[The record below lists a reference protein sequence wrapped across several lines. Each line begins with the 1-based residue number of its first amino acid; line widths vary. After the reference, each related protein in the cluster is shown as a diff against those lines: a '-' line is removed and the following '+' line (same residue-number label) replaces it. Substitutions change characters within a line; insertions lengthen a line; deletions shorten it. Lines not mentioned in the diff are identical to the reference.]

1 MNKLMPTIFLVIIL
15 VAGCLNLSNVN
26 QMNMF
31 DHMTASF
38 KDSIRWSDFETANHL
53 RKDAL
58 TESNPPDF
66 KKLKNIMV
74 TSYEVKQIIPMN
86 NKSKVR
92 QIVEINYYKKD
103 NMIEKT
109 LLHDQLWEY
118 DAADKSWYLR
128 SMLPDFK

>member
-1 MNKLMPTIFLVIIL
+1 MNKLMPTILLLIML
-15 VAGCLNLSNVN
+15 VAGCSNLFKAK
-26 QMNMF
+26 QMNLF
-31 DHMTASF
+31 DRMTASF
-38 KDSIRWSDFETANHL
+38 KDSIRWSDFQAANYL

-74 TSYEVKQIIPMN
+74 TSYEVKQVILMN

-92 QIVEINYYKKD
+92 QIVEINYYKTD
-103 NMIEKT
+103 NMIVKT

-118 DAADKSWYLR
+118 DAADKSWYLK
-128 SMLPDFK
+128 SKLPDFK

>member
-1 MNKLMPTIFLVIIL
+1 MKKLMLTIFLIIIP
-15 VAGCLNLSNVN
+15 VAGCSILLNH

-31 DHMTASF
+31 DQMTASF
-38 KDSIRWSDFETANHL
+38 KNSIRWSDFQAANHL

-66 KKLKNIMV
+66 KKLKDVRV

-86 NKSKVR
+86 NKLKVR
-92 QIVEINYYKKD
+92 QLVEINYYKTD
-103 NMIEKT
+103 NMVEKS

-118 DAADKSWYLR
+118 DAADKSWYLK
-128 SMLPDFK
+128 SKLPDFK